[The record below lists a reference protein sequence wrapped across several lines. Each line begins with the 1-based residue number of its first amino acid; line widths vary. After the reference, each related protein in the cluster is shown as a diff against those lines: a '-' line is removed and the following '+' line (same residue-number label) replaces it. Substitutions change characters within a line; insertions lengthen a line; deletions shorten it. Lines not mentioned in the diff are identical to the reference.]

1 MFTYMTITD
10 FRKDAA
16 QATERVRQDHV
27 PMLLTQGSKEPLVLM
42 ALSDFNGFTETA
54 YLMKNARTHKE
65 LTRAINEDRAGRK
78 NYIKKSLDD
87 LNALAPDA

>member
-16 QATERVRQDHV
+16 RATENVRQDHV

-42 ALSDFNGFTETA
+42 TLSDFTSFTETA
-54 YLMKNARTHKE
+54 YLMKNQRTHDE
-65 LTRAINEDRAGRK
+65 LEQAIADDRAGRQ
-78 NYIKKSLDD
+78 NFVKKSLGD
-87 LNALAPDA
+87 LTALAADA